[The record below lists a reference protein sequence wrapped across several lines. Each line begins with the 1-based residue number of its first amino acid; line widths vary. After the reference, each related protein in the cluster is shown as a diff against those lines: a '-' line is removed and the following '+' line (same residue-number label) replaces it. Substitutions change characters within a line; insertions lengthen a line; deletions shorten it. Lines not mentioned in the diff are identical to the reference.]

1 MVPARRLR
9 SRQYPTM
16 SWSRDSRPILAT
28 GVAVFLLGLLV
39 FGVALNRDTTP
50 RISDSAAV
58 SAALKSSELADWLK
72 THPYDRTDVIPFDR
86 ENARVSL
93 FKGPRVVA
101 EVAVAP
107 SGKVIAEQYFPSNYV
122 RAGNDTIQHG
132 LILLA
137 AALLFLLLLAQRP
150 LASLRNADL
159 AALAASTLT
168 IWTLNERLFGWTM
181 WTGVALMS
189 YLLVRCVLVAIKAED
204 RPDPTFLV
212 RFGEGETRLLRLIVG
227 AIAVVAVLVTI
238 PGGLVGDVSEAS
250 MSGATQILEG
260 NMPYG
265 NIMDGVVH
273 GDTYPLFAYL
283 LYAPAALIWPVH
295 DLFDNLD
302 GGLWIAAIALIAG
315 AVAMFRAGRSA
326 SDDAFGL
333 RHAAAWLLFPPTLIA
348 ASAGSND
355 LPTAALIAWA
365 LATFVHAGRTS
376 SWLSAAAWAKV
387 APVFIL
393 PLWLA
398 RFRGAELKRA
408 LIPPVILT
416 IAMLALLLALGGI
429 DGVEKMIEAIAF
441 QSDRGAQLSFWVVT
455 DAPALQIVVQAA
467 GFAIA
472 AAGAVAVWRSASLAS
487 SIVRV
492 SALSAAVL
500 LVFQIGASYWSYAY
514 LPWVYP
520 LIVVALLWPVRATRL
535 RRSDGSPGT
544 GSDSGA

>member
-1 MVPARRLR
+1 
-9 SRQYPTM
+9 M
-16 SWSRDSRPILAT
+16 SWLRDSRPIVAT

-39 FGVALNRDTTP
+39 FGVLLNHDSTP
-50 RISDSAAV
+50 KISDAAAV
-58 SAALKSSELADWLK
+58 KAALASSDVADWVK

-86 ENARVSL
+86 DNARVSL

-107 SGKVIAEQYFPSNYV
+107 SGEVIAAQFFESGYV
-122 RAGNDTIQHG
+122 RAGNETIQHG
-132 LILLA
+132 LVLFA

-150 LASLRNADL
+150 FASLRNADL
-159 AALAASTLT
+159 AALAALTFT
-168 IWTLNERLFGWTM
+168 IWTLNERLFSWTM
-181 WTGVALMS
+181 LLGVTLMA
-189 YLLVRCVLVAIKAED
+189 YLLVRCLMAAARAEE
-204 RPDPTFLV
+204 RAAPKFLV
-212 RFGEGETRLLRLIVG
+212 RFGDNEGRVLRWIVG
-227 AIAVVAVLVTI
+227 SVGVLAVLVTI
-238 PGGLVGDVSEAS
+238 PGGAVGDVSQAS

-260 NMPYG
+260 RIPYG

-283 LYAPAALIWPVH
+283 LYAPAALIWPVR

-302 GGLWIAAIALIAG
+302 GGLWIAAIALLAG
-315 AVAMFRAGRSA
+315 AAAMYRSGR
-326 SDDAFGL
+326 DAADEQFGL
-333 RHAAAWLLFPPTLIA
+333 RHAAAWMLFPPTLVA

-355 LPTAALIAWA
+355 LATAALIAWA
-365 LATFVHAGRTS
+365 LATFTHAARTS
-376 SWLSAAAWAKV
+376 SWISAAAWAKV
-387 APVFIL
+387 APVFVL

-408 LIPPVILT
+408 LIPPIVLT

-429 DGVEKMIEAIAF
+429 DGVSKMIEAIAF

-455 DAPALQIVVQAA
+455 GTPALQIIVQAA
-467 GFAIA
+467 GFALA
-472 AAGAVAVWRSASLAS
+472 AAGAVAVWRSTSLAS

-500 LVFQIGASYWSYAY
+500 LIFQIGASYWSYAY
-514 LPWVYP
+514 VPWVYP
-520 LIVVALLWPVRATRL
+520 LIAVALLWPQGATRL
-535 RRSDGSPGT
+535 RRSDGSPST